1 MDPETRHEIQTVAAV
16 LPFKVNN
23 YVVDELIDW
32 TAAPDDPIYR
42 LTFPDREMLP
52 PAAFAEMSDLLLSGA
67 DRATVT
73 AAARRIRLELNP
85 HPSGQLAQNVPVEDG
100 MVVEGLQHKYR
111 ETALLFPSQGQT
123 CHAYCGY
130 CFRWAQFVG
139 MPELRLSAEL
149 DPSTAYLRRHHE
161 VTDVLFTGGDP
172 MIMSTA
178 VLRRWVAPLLGEGME
193 HIRTIRFG
201 TKALAYWPHRF
212 TTDADADDLM
222 RLIGEIVDSGR
233 QVAVMLHVSHP
244 RELATTEARTAVRR
258 LLAAGA
264 VLRAQAP
271 IIRHVNDRAET
282 WAEMWAEMVNLG
294 IHPYY
299 AFVERDTGAR
309 RYFEV
314 PLATALQIV
323 QDAQRTVSGL
333 ARSARG
339 PVMSATPGKIAVDGE
354 ATIAGQRVFVLR
366 MLQARDPALVGRSFF
381 AHWSPTASW
390 INHLEPAFA
399 PCFPWEENAGTPSET
414 PSGSSSEAQ
423 TGSTSEAQTDARTD
437 AQTEAQT
444 ETGPTDSDLLLAAR

>member
-1 MDPETRHEIQTVAAV
+1 MDPETRHEIRTVAAV

-23 YVVDELIDW
+23 YVVDRLIDW
-32 TAAPDDPIYR
+32 TAAPDDPLYR
-42 LTFPDREMLP
+42 LTFPDRDMLP

-73 AAARRIRLELNP
+73 AAARRIRLDLNP
-85 HPSGQLAQNVPVEDG
+85 HPSGQLAHNVPAEDG
-100 MVVEGLQHKYR
+100 VVVEGLQHKYR

-178 VLRRWVAPLLGEGME
+178 VLRRWVAPLLADGME

-233 QVAVMLHVSHP
+233 QAAVMLHVSHP
-244 RELATTEARTAVRR
+244 RELATDEARTAVRR
-258 LLAAGA
+258 LLDAGA

-271 IIRHVNDRAET
+271 IIRHVNDRAQT
-282 WAEMWAEMVNLG
+282 WADMWADMVNLG

-390 INHLEPAFA
+390 IDHLEPAFA
-399 PCFPWEENAGTPSET
+399 PCFPWEENTAPPSRPHTAAGHAGAGHAD
-414 PSGSSSEAQ
+414 SGLQ
-423 TGSTSEAQTDARTD
+423 
-437 AQTEAQT
+437 
-444 ETGPTDSDLLLAAR
+444 PAAR

>member
-1 MDPETRHEIQTVAAV
+1 MDPETRHEIRTVAAV

-52 PAAFAEMSDLLLSGA
+52 PAAFAEMSDLLLSDA

-178 VLRRWVAPLLGEGME
+178 VLRRWVAPLLAEGME

-244 RELATTEARTAVRR
+244 RELATDEARTAVRR

-282 WAEMWAEMVNLG
+282 WAEMWTEMVNLG

-399 PCFPWEENAGTPSET
+399 PCFPWEEN
-414 PSGSSSEAQ
+414 SGSASGAQ
-423 TGSTSEAQTDARTD
+423 PESGHTA
-437 AQTEAQT
+437 
-444 ETGPTDSDLLLAAR
+444 TGPTEAGQPDTAPTEAGQPDNDLLLTVR